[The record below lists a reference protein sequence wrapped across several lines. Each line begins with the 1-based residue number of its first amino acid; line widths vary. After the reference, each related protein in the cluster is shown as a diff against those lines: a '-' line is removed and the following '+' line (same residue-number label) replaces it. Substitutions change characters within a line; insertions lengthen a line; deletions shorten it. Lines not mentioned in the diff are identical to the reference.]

1 MIARRAALLLALGV
15 EGCRGCAD
23 GASPAPV
30 DAGQPPMPSGMLVP
44 SPSAAASGEAGAAKD
59 AAARLRVTRGEKGGA
74 FTELQIAPPGERP
87 DRWDFTHWR
96 DDSRFVSLDAMTL
109 LNVPFARALSG
120 FDLFLP
126 RLFPPDALDRL
137 ARELR
142 AYEKEWTSLATLAE
156 AKARWAKYSELVAGL
171 RTEAEWR
178 EARAALASTIGELV
192 ALATDLSAKKAS
204 LWVLGP

>member
-15 EGCRGCAD
+15 EGCRGCD
-23 GASPAPV
+23 GGASPASV

-44 SPSAAASGEAGAAKD
+44 SPSGVASEAGGAKD

-74 FTELQIAPPGERP
+74 FTELQIAPAGELP

-109 LNVPFARALSG
+109 LNVPFARALPG

-126 RLFPPDALDRL
+126 RLFPPEAL
-137 ARELR
+137 ARLVTELD
-142 AYEKEWTSLATLAE
+142 AYEKDWTSLATLAD

-171 RTEAEWR
+171 RTDAEWR
-178 EARAALASTIGELV
+178 DARAALVATIHELV
-192 ALATDLSAKKAS
+192 ALAKDLSAKRES